1 MCIENNCNNKVNE
14 RYNGYCYKH
23 RRKYLINEVTN
34 TIKMDIF
41 TNKVSDYLKKDIIL
55 TLWNYQNKDNAKG
68 KSEYINNMNLKTKG
82 EVFDLLLNAYNIL
95 KKYNNDID
103 TIVKL
108 QKLIK
113 GKPSKIDKLR
123 GVGFINKKL

>member
-55 TLWNYQNKDNAKG
+55 TLWNYQNKDNAIMVFHALTGDQFASG
-68 KSEYINNMNLKTKG
+68 KNPVTNKDGWWSYVIGPDKALDTNKY
-82 EVFDLLLNAYNIL
+82 FIICAIL
-95 KKYNNDID
+95 
-103 TIVKL
+103 
-108 QKLIK
+108 
-113 GKPSKIDKLR
+113 
-123 GVGFINKKL
+123 